1 METEQLLV
9 PEISCNHCVRAI
21 SDAVNALPGVQLVTV
36 DLAGKTVR
44 VAHDRRTDL
53 AAIMGAINEAGYEEI
68 AVLT

>member
-9 PEISCNHCVRAI
+9 PEMSCNHCVRAI
-21 SDAVNALPGVQLVTV
+21 SDAVSALPGVQLVTV

-53 AAIMGAINEAGYEEI
+53 AAIMQSISDASYAQI

>member
-53 AAIMGAINEAGYEEI
+53 AAIMAAINDAGYKEI